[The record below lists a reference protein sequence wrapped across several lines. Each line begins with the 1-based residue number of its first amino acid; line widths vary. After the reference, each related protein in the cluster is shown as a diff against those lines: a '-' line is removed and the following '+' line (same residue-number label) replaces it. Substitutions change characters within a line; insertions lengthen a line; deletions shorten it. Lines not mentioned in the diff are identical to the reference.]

1 MGHAVDAWSHALQQQ
16 TPRGL
21 AWSSDAKSDLYKYI
35 KGYAPRLAAA
45 ETNADL
51 LLLEMRPESTV
62 QLLPEWETYLGLPE
76 CNIENQTFESRR
88 QAVVEKY
95 HRKGGLQTWNVEKLA
110 ADLGFTITVDELYP
124 HHCLRGCTYPLYE
137 DKYRHILRVTVYGIP
152 DAYMTCLDDVLTPL
166 VTSDARILECTL
178 NKFKLA
184 GKYYE
189 FYYDDTPYWDIAQR
203 VKQCC
208 LLGF

>member
-1 MGHAVDAWSHALQQQ
+1 MGHSVEAWTSSLQQQ

-21 AWSSDAKSDLYKYI
+21 AWPSAVTSDLYKYI

-45 ETNADL
+45 ENNADL
-51 LLLEMRPESTV
+51 LLLEMRPETTV
-62 QLLPEWETYLGLPE
+62 QLLPEREKYLGLPE
-76 CNIENQTFESRR
+76 CNIDNQNFESRR
-88 QAVVEKY
+88 QAAIEKD

-110 ADLGFTITVDELYP
+110 ADLGYTISVDELFP

-137 DKYRHILRVTVYGIP
+137 EKYRHILRVTVYKIT

-166 VTSDARILECTL
+166 VTNDARILECTL
-178 NKFKLA
+178 NKFKMA

-189 FYYDDTPYWDIAQR
+189 FYYDDTDFWGIAQR
-203 VKQCC
+203 VEQCC